1 MSLIFT
7 PRSQRVRGRDL
18 WPLLVF
24 AIGLVVVCAW
34 LWANWSL
41 VLLQSAACQRELN
54 QLVSQLLRGIAS
66 TPVKSGIM
74 LVGVSFLY
82 GVLHALGPG
91 HGKVIIATWL
101 ATNPAK
107 LKTSLRMTLA
117 ASLLQGLVAVML
129 VFVVLYLLGL
139 PSRQLHYSHYLL
151 EKASFIVVTLLG
163 VMLCLRAVRQLW
175 RTLKHPLRFKRL
187 YPAGST
193 TPAHIHSAHC
203 GCGHQHMPL
212 PEQVSGATTWRE
224 KALVIGSMGMRPCSG
239 AIMVLLF
246 SKVAGVFSWGIVA
259 AMAMAAGTALTISFL
274 AFLTHGCRAL
284 AQRLVRERGVV
295 YWQQTAWATLAL
307 AGGVVLCVCGIVL
320 WQSTELV
327 LPGLRGRG

>member
-1 MSLIFT
+1 MSLIST
-7 PRSQRVRGRDL
+7 PRKQGPSISDM
-18 WPLLVF
+18 WPLAVFLICLV
-24 AIGLVVVCAW
+24 IVCGW

-41 VLLQSAACQRELN
+41 VLFQSASWQRELN
-54 QLVSQLLRGIAS
+54 QQVSQLLRGIAS

-82 GVLHALGPG
+82 GILHALGPG

-117 ASLLQGLVAVML
+117 ASLLQGLVAVVL
-129 VFVVLYLLGL
+129 VFVVLYILAL

-151 EKASFIVVTLLG
+151 EKTSFLVVTALG
-163 VMLCLRAVRQLW
+163 GMLCFRAIRQLW
-175 RTLKHPLRFKRL
+175 RTLKRPIRFQRMHL
-187 YPAGST
+187 AGSGK
-193 TPAHIHSAHC
+193 PAHIHSPHC
-203 GCGHQHMPL
+203 GCGHQHIPL
-212 PEQVSGATTWRE
+212 PEQVSGAVSWRE
-224 KALVIGSMGMRPCSG
+224 KAMVIGSMGMRPCSG

-246 SKVAGVFSWGIVA
+246 SKVAGVFFWGIVA
-259 AMAMAAGTALTISFL
+259 AMAMAAGTAITISLL

-284 AQRLVRERGVV
+284 AQKLVQNRGVV

-307 AGGVVLCVCGIVL
+307 AGGVILCVCGIVL